1 MKKTKMVDEGAVV
14 ATQEDVK
21 GEVVSMVFD
30 SVLRKLRQPLEPR
43 LIKSRE
49 GWTDFDGNTHFIE
62 YIEWHTVA
70 DILDRVTPN
79 WSHAVR
85 SIQKIGGLVAVVASI
100 TIENVT
106 REGVGTGEAGT
117 EIGIKKAEHD
127 ALKRA
132 AVKFGLARDL
142 YQRESEVIHPQ
153 IPLKPEKS
161 GFPKEPLARTLADL
175 ITPRQINLIR
185 AIGRDSGF
193 DIEQECQSLLGCPL
207 EGISKRAASC
217 LIDYLLRKQ
226 QEGDSQEL
234 RQAS

>member
-1 MKKTKMVDEGAVV
+1 MSGRGNMTKAKLKAKLVDDVVDVDGVNAINAV
-14 ATQEDVK
+14 AAINNANDDPG
-21 GEVVSMVFD
+21 GELVPMVFD
-30 SVLRKLRQPLEPR
+30 SVLRKLRQPIEAR

-49 GWTDFDGNTHFIE
+49 GWTDSDGNTHFIE

-70 DILDRVTPN
+70 DILDRGTPN

-85 SIQKIGGLVAVVASI
+85 SIQQIGELVAVSASI
-100 TIENVT
+100 TSEKVT
-106 REGVGTGEAGT
+106 REGIGTGEAGS

-132 AVKFGLARDL
+132 AVKFGIARDL

-193 DIEQECQSLLGCPL
+193 EIG
-207 EGISKRAASC
+207 RAHV
-217 LIDYLLRKQ
+217 
-226 QEGDSQEL
+226 
-234 RQAS
+234 